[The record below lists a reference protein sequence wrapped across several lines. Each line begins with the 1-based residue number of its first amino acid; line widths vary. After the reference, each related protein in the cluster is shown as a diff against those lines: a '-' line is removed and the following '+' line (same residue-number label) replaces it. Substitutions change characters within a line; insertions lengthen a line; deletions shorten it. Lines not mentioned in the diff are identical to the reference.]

1 MEIKKFLL
9 MTIYLVW
16 FIKNYGNLFEK
27 INIFHFHHILAVDIV
42 YLSNNQKKIRDFIFN
57 NISIE
62 INEK

>member
-27 INIFHFHHILAVDIV
+27 INIFDFAHILALDIV

>member
-27 INIFHFHHILAVDIV
+27 INIFDFDHILAVDIV